1 MRKIIAVIGH
11 DKHGKKIHS
20 DVAKEVGREIAARC
34 AVLLCGGNNGGVLEA
49 AAKGAKQNNGLTIGI
64 CQGSD
69 LTNVSKFIDVP
80 ILTGMGFARN
90 QIIAFSAD
98 AIISIGGGVG
108 AFCEMAYGYAY
119 GKPIVVIRGLKG
131 MAEPFIGKYL
141 DKKKRVKIYGAS
153 NGKDA
158 VKLAFKLIGKTN
170 KK

>member
-1 MRKIIAVIGH
+1 MKKLIAVIGH

-20 DVAKEVGREIAARC
+20 DIAEEVGKEIALRHGI
-34 AVLLCGGNNGGVLEA
+34 LLCGGNDGGVLEA

-90 QIIAFSAD
+90 QILAFSAD
-98 AIISIGGGVG
+98 ALISVGGGVG

-119 GKPIVVIRGLKG
+119 SKPIVVIKGLKG
-131 MAEPFIGKYL
+131 MSEPFIGKYL
-141 DKKKRVKIYGAS
+141 DKKKRVKIVGAG
-153 NGKDA
+153 NAKDA
-158 VKLAFKLIGKTN
+158 VALAFKLI
-170 KK
+170 KKK